1 MTMLVA
7 RLVAALGIICGAVA
21 WSACDRCAFRILDRL
36 TFDST
41 VDCCGSSARREVTI
55 PEGTDRQVDLANT
68 RFPTVAGTVDVWL
81 APADCEKLFDGTYP
95 GASAL
100 CRTYIGPVAPGAVSA
115 RIKLD
120 GGRYRV
126 FAQSHS
132 SNAEPARYVA
142 DVGIWGKDCTS
153 ASPTRP

>member
-1 MTMLVA
+1 MLVV
-7 RLVAALGIICGAVA
+7 RFGAALGLICAAAA
-21 WSACDRCAFRILDRL
+21 WSACDRCGFRNLDRL
-36 TFDST
+36 TTSGT
-41 VDCCGSSARREVTI
+41 LDCCGSSARHEVTV
-55 PEGTDRQVDLANT
+55 PTGTDRQVDLANT

-95 GASAL
+95 EASPL
-100 CRTYIGPVAPGAVSA
+100 CRTYIGPVSPGAVSA

-120 GGRYRV
+120 AGPYRV

-153 ASPTRP
+153 LSPTRP